1 MTETNADGFSKDFA
15 GGYADK
21 SLEIIKNNKL
31 VTGDDF
37 EALDKIKESLN
48 HNFWCG
54 QLFRSKVEMEVSV
67 LNDLKHPTNDS
78 KYWQAIREQNVHFSE
93 LVSLSYEYKKRIQ
106 EISIKKADEGLL
118 SIEIKRE
125 CWRTDAEENKFEL
138 AKAISNREIIRID
151 IDKMNWGL
159 IQMTKTAINRVREI
173 MCWQDILDK
182 LKPVLRWSADTY
194 EEHQW
199 ASYKIRFTN
208 QLENTM
214 KSGANTSSSEINNLI
229 GLFTTMERVT
239 SGDGIQLN
247 DERPKIELPSDRGQ
261 SPNGKKVIV

>member
-1 MTETNADGFSKDFA
+1 MDTKGCAD
-15 GGYADK
+15 GYADK
-21 SLEIIKNNKL
+21 SLEIIKGNKL
-31 VTGDDF
+31 LAGDEFDS
-37 EALDKIKESLN
+37 LNKIKESLN

-93 LVSLSYEYKKRIQ
+93 LVSLSYEYKKRVQ
-106 EISIKKADEGLL
+106 EISIKKADEGIL
-118 SIEIKRE
+118 SEEINKT
-125 CWRTDAEENKFEL
+125 CWSGDAGHNKFHL
-138 AKAISNREIIRID
+138 AKKVAEREIIKID

-159 IQMTKTAINRVREI
+159 IQMTKTTINRVREI

-199 ASYKIRFTN
+199 ASYKIRFGN
-208 QLENTM
+208 QLENAV
-214 KSGANTSSSEINNLI
+214 KSGASASSSEMNNLI
-229 GLFTTMERVT
+229 GLFTTIERVT
-239 SGDGIQLN
+239 SGVGIQLN
-247 DERPKIELPSDRGQ
+247 DDRSKVELPSE
-261 SPNGKKVIV
+261 KKIIT

>member
-1 MTETNADGFSKDFA
+1 MTGDSADGYAD
-15 GGYADK
+15 GYADK
-21 SLEIIKNNKL
+21 SLDIIKSNKL
-31 VTGDDF
+31 VTGEDF
-37 EALDKIKESLN
+37 ESLNKIKDSLN

-93 LVSLSYEYKKRIQ
+93 LVSLSYEYKKKIQ
-106 EISIKKADEGLL
+106 EIAIKKAEEGLK
-118 SIEIKRE
+118 SIEISGAE
-125 CWRTDAEENKFEL
+125 DASANRHRI
-138 AKAISNREIIRID
+138 AKTVAEREIIKIN

-199 ASYKIRFTN
+199 ASYKIRFQN

-239 SGDGIQLN
+239 SGKGVQLN
-247 DERPKIELPSDRGQ
+247 DERPKIELPSD
-261 SPNGKKVIV
+261 GKKVTL